1 MTAINAQQSIGKEIG
16 LTAKQSQ
23 SKEINKSDELLGDL
37 LAFLRQNKVM
47 STLMVCRQIEDIVIA
62 NGVAELISNKFDI
75 SELVNV
81 ERHKIELDK
90 FFGQKGLGF
99 KIREIVTNKTSADLL
114 REYFGDKLIIE

>member
-1 MTAINAQQSIGKEIG
+1 MPASQQPIGKQIA
-16 LTAKQSQ
+16 LNVKQTQ
-23 SKEINKSDELLGDL
+23 IKEICKSDELLGEL

-47 STLMVCRQIEDIVIA
+47 STLMVCRQIEEIA
-62 NGVAELISNKFDI
+62 ITNGVAELISNKFDI

-90 FFGQKGLGF
+90 FFGQRGLGF
-99 KIREIVTNKTSADLL
+99 KIKEKINNKTSADLL